1 MKLSQLKQLI
11 REEIGEHTVTGF
23 RVPGDNRGGTSPYED
38 GIDDTLKVLKDLGIL
53 DVEDNVLALIKRKV
67 LDPTDEFPIP
77 NDSTPPIVN
86 ENYVLDAMGTV
97 LVGGVGLVLATA
109 GVVGGTALALD
120 NIQYGPIGDTIRKL
134 KNKISDRKF
143 NKYIR
148 PILLRFKNDQV
159 LQDMFEKYNSA
170 SSFEFDAI
178 RKEIADYIESKLS
191 SKELKYIKD
200 VVDSLHMSDLSK
212 SFKQEDD
219 MI

>member
-1 MKLSQLKQLI
+1 MKLSQLKQI
-11 REEIGEHTVTGF
+11 IKEEIEEAGRMGFPHT
-23 RVPGDNRGGTSPYED
+23 GDNFDTPSPYQN
-38 GIDDTLKVLKDLGIL
+38 GIMDALKAMQQLGANIDVQAVMDIIYPDD
-53 DVEDNVLALIKRKV
+53 
-67 LDPTDEFPIP
+67 
-77 NDSTPPIVN
+77 DSTPPIVN

-120 NIQYGPIGDTIRKL
+120 NIQSGPIGDTIRKL

-148 PILLRFKNDQV
+148 PILLRFKDDQV
-159 LQDMFEKYNSA
+159 LQDMFKKYNSA
-170 SSFEFDAI
+170 SSTEFDAI
-178 RKEIADYIESKLS
+178 RKEIADYIENKLP

-200 VVDSLHMSDLSK
+200 VVDSLHMSDLTK

>member
-1 MKLSQLKQLI
+1 MKLSQLRQIIK
-11 REEIGEHTVTGF
+11 EEINELGF
-23 RVPGDNRGGTSPYED
+23 DYPGKTPSPSAYQN
-38 GIDDTLKVLKDLGIL
+38 GIMDTLKAIQQLGVNVDVNAVMDILYPDDESPKD
-53 DVEDNVLALIKRKV
+53 EN
-67 LDPTDEFPIP
+67 PI
-77 NDSTPPIVN
+77 N

>member
-1 MKLSQLKQLI
+1 MKLSQLKQI
-11 REEIGEHTVTGF
+11 IKEEVEEAIGF
-23 RVPGDNRGGTSPYED
+23 AIPGDNRDNMSPYDKGVKDAILAVMKFHPDLDIKAVVDIIQGGED
-38 GIDDTLKVLKDLGIL
+38 D
-53 DVEDNVLALIKRKV
+53 
-67 LDPTDEFPIP
+67 
-77 NDSTPPIVN
+77 DSTPPIVN

-120 NIQYGPIGDTIRKL
+120 NIQSGPIGDTIRKL

-148 PILLRFKNDQV
+148 PILLRFKDDQV
-159 LQDMFEKYNSA
+159 LQDMFKKYNSA
-170 SSFEFDAI
+170 SSTEFDAI
-178 RKEIADYIESKLS
+178 RKEIADYIENKLP

-200 VVDSLHMSDLSK
+200 VVDSLHMSDLTK

>member
-1 MKLSQLKQLI
+1 MKLSQLKQI
-11 REEIGEHTVTGF
+11 IKEEINELGF
-23 RVPGDNRGGTSPYED
+23 DYPGKLTDTPSPYQN
-38 GIDDTLKVLKDLGIL
+38 GIMDALKAMQQLGANIDVQAVMDIIYPDD
-53 DVEDNVLALIKRKV
+53 
-67 LDPTDEFPIP
+67 
-77 NDSTPPIVN
+77 DSTPPIVN

-120 NIQYGPIGDTIRKL
+120 NIQSGPIGDTIRKL

-148 PILLRFKNDQV
+148 PILLRFKDDQV
-159 LQDMFEKYNSA
+159 LQDMFKKYNSA
-170 SSFEFDAI
+170 SSTEFDAI
-178 RKEIADYIESKLS
+178 RKEIADYIENKLP

-200 VVDSLHMSDLSK
+200 VVDSLHMSDLTK